1 MTSLP
6 YRKQRFRDIQKNFEA
21 DLVNDLYAEWKIPQE
36 MFEEFKRYIKMFI
49 SKAMSFKFV
58 EEDSLFMKNLDL
70 NRENRSNIT
79 PNGGVSPKREYQLE
93 YNLLLKSWSEIMI
106 RLTKN
111 NPRFLKK
118 FRLTPNIRIKFGRE
132 LEENIGRSLDTA
144 LPHSDGWVEG
154 PWGLNCH
161 VPIMG
166 DCINNYLHFYKLK
179 NEKKFSDD
187 FLNRAATYDEMRWV
201 VDHYEDDL
209 LKPKVGYVN
218 ISDYVLIHKTQRL
231 PGCGTRI
238 SIDTTVM
245 IGDHETHPDRDSEY
259 SNEIPRIGV
268 DLIVGCKLRHGEVE
282 NKKTTYSHYTTG
294 NLIHFK
300 LEK

>member
-70 NRENRSNIT
+70 HRGNRSNIT

-106 RLTKN
+106 KLTEN

-132 LEENIGRSLDTA
+132 F
-144 LPHSDGWVEG
+144 W
-154 PWGLNCH
+154 
-161 VPIMG
+161 
-166 DCINNYLHFYKLK
+166 
-179 NEKKFSDD
+179 
-187 FLNRAATYDEMRWV
+187 
-201 VDHYEDDL
+201 
-209 LKPKVGYVN
+209 
-218 ISDYVLIHKTQRL
+218 
-231 PGCGTRI
+231 
-238 SIDTTVM
+238 
-245 IGDHETHPDRDSEY
+245 
-259 SNEIPRIGV
+259 
-268 DLIVGCKLRHGEVE
+268 
-282 NKKTTYSHYTTG
+282 
-294 NLIHFK
+294 K
-300 LEK
+300 LENTRQKLYFSS